1 MRVVLVL
8 LVLIALSLLARFVFA
23 KQGVKLLQTLFS
35 ILALVFGVIC
45 AYILFLS
52 IIQGHSLF

>member
-1 MRVVLVL
+1 MRVVLIL
-8 LVLIALSLLARFVFA
+8 FLLIAFCLLARFVFA
-23 KQGVKLLQTLFS
+23 KQGVKLLKNLFS
-35 ILALVFGVIC
+35 VLTLVLGVLC

>member
-1 MRVVLVL
+1 MRVVLL
-8 LVLIALSLLARFVFA
+8 LFVLIALALLARFVFA
-23 KQGVKLLQTLFS
+23 KQGVVILKNLFS
-35 ILALVFGVIC
+35 VLALVLGVVC

>member
-8 LVLIALSLLARFVFA
+8 LALIALSLLARFVFA
-23 KQGVKLLQTLFS
+23 KQGVKLLQNLFS
-35 ILALVFGVIC
+35 ILALVLGIVC
-45 AYILFLS
+45 VYILFLS

>member
-8 LVLIALSLLARFVFA
+8 LVLIALALLARFVFA
-23 KQGVKLLQTLFS
+23 KQGVKLLKNLFS
-35 ILALVFGVIC
+35 ALALVLGVVC
-45 AYILFLS
+45 AYILFLA

>member
-1 MRVVLVL
+1 MRVVLL
-8 LVLIALSLLARFVFA
+8 LFVLIALCLLARFVFSRKGIA
-23 KQGVKLLQTLFS
+23 LLKNLFS
-35 ILALVFGVIC
+35 VLALVLGVIC

>member
-8 LVLIALSLLARFVFA
+8 FVLIALALLARYVFA
-23 KQGVKLLQTLFS
+23 KQGIKLLQNLFS
-35 ILALVFGVIC
+35 ILALVLGVVC

>member
-8 LVLIALSLLARFVFA
+8 FALIALALLARFVFA
-23 KQGVKLLQTLFS
+23 KQGARLLQTLFS
-35 ILALVFGVIC
+35 ILALVLGVIC

>member
-23 KQGVKLLQTLFS
+23 KQGVTLLKNLFS
-35 ILALVFGVIC
+35 AVALALGVIW

-52 IIQGHSLF
+52 VIQGHSLF

>member
-1 MRVVLVL
+1 MHVVLL
-8 LVLIALSLLARFVFA
+8 LFALISLCLLARFVFSR
-23 KQGVKLLQTLFS
+23 QGITLLKNLFS
-35 ILALVFGVIC
+35 VLALVLGVIC